1 MRIYKYFSIFIVLL
15 GLLFLTGCTNANG
28 VETKAYVV
36 ALGVD
41 KGTSDK
47 FKLSLQVA
55 ILSGSDKTSG
65 GGSSSSGSSSE
76 PSTVLTVECST
87 IDSGISLI
95 NSYISKKINL
105 SHCKAI
111 VFSEEL
117 AKDGLSDVVYGLI
130 SNIEIRPQCHVLVSR
145 CDASDLLE
153 QASPIFES
161 NPANYY
167 ELILNSSEYS
177 GFVANIQLHDF
188 YDGLLST
195 TSQACAILCG
205 INTSNTHI
213 QPDTSSNSLD
223 GNYKAD
229 ESPIMSKN
237 KVEIIGTA
245 VFFDDKLVGE
255 LDSVETMCHLIISS
269 ELESATITVPN
280 PYTSD
285 SNISIYISLNK
296 ATKNKVSL
304 IKNYPY
310 IECEVNVIGDVLS
323 METSLD
329 LNNPDTIN
337 MLNSYVT
344 KYLEDVLYAYL
355 YKTSKDFH
363 SDIDNFGKYVLPK
376 YSTWND
382 WIESDWLN
390 NYENAFFKVTVNC
403 NIQDGYLFTKI

>member
-1 MRIYKYFSIFIVLL
+1 MNFSRYFFILL
-15 GLLFLTGCTNANG
+15 MFCCLGFLTGCSNDKG
-28 VETKAYVV
+28 VEAKAYVV

-41 KGTSDK
+41 KGTNDK

-65 GGSSSSGSSSE
+65 SSGSSSGSSSE
-76 PSTVLTVECST
+76 PSTVLTVECSS

-117 AKDGLSDVVYGLI
+117 AKDGLSDVVYGLV

-145 CDASDLLE
+145 CNASDLLE

-195 TSQACAILCG
+195 TSQASAILCG
-205 INTSNTHI
+205 INTSTTHI
-213 QPDTSSNSLD
+213 QPDSSNNSLD

-245 VFFDDKLVGE
+245 VFFEDKLVGE
-255 LDSVETMCHLIISS
+255 LDNIETMCHLIISN

-285 SNISIYISLNK
+285 SNLSVFISINK
-296 ATKNKVSL
+296 STKNKVCFV
-304 IKNYPY
+304 NDYPY
-310 IECEVNVIGDVLS
+310 IECDVNVIGDVLS
-323 METSLD
+323 MEPSLD
-329 LNNPDTIN
+329 LNDPNTISI
-337 MLNSYVT
+337 LNSYVN
-344 KYLEDVLYAYL
+344 KYLEDILYAYL
-355 YKTSKDFH
+355 YKTSKEFR

-376 YSTWND
+376 YATWNE
-382 WIESDWLN
+382 WINSDWLN
-390 NYENAFFKVTVNC
+390 NYQNAFFKVKVDC
-403 NIQDGYLFTKI
+403 KIQDGYLFTKI